1 MDARRRRFELKI
13 LWVDATVHWKLNT
26 IAFSNKEGYVS
37 VWTRALDMFVRSF
50 LFFRCLAKVECFKRF
65 CHFWNYCDCS
75 FFRFSLQ
82 LLEQVGF
89 GNVKAV
95 DNTARFVEVLKV
107 ERARFETE
115 KSLFLKVQKNICICI
130 CWYTYCKSLSEFSGE
145 PTPAAQFIRYLKQ
158 GRRRRQW
165 KRR

>member
-1 MDARRRRFELKI
+1 M

-50 LFFRCLAKVECFKRF
+50 HFFCGLAKVECFKRF

-115 KSLFLKVQKNICICI
+115 KSLFLKVQKKYMYMYMLIHV
-130 CWYTYCKSLSEFSGE
+130 LQEFKETLG
-145 PTPAAQFIRYLKQ
+145 PFIPGKVKRVCYIRLVPNKMQIVPFIPACLT
-158 GRRRRQW
+158 
-165 KRR
+165 